1 MSNQNNQVTN
11 SQGKK
16 KANISK
22 EAAPWLTALGAAALT
37 VSPIDIIP
45 DFLAGAYGVGY
56 YDDIAYAVTFVTA
69 IIVGIVQLV
78 KKNKK
83 KKG

>member
-1 MSNQNNQVTN
+1 MSNQKNQLTN

-16 KANISK
+16 ELKISK
-22 EAAPWLTALGAAALT
+22 GAAPWLTALASAAML
-37 VSPIDIIP
+37 VSPIDLIP
-45 DFLAGAYGVGY
+45 DGLAGAYGVGL
-56 YDDIAYAVTFVTA
+56 YDDIAYAATFVTA
-69 IIVGIVQLV
+69 ITIGIVQLV